1 MATRP
6 HGVLSRLPGSNHF
19 HGDIIAA
26 LLARAAELDVCSTP
40 WFEGLRLSP
49 RDFRTGTE
57 PPCLSYREVCC
68 ILQRALASL
77 PGEGHGLDLGSRQT
91 LSSFGVLGL
100 AMLAAP
106 TFREALQTG
115 IRYAPISGA
124 MLDLALVDDPAGI
137 AVTMRMHRPDPQ
149 LEAYLCEELLSSC
162 LNLCRGVLGDDFAPL
177 RIELCYPAPAYA
189 ARYTRLLGPDVRFGC
204 ADNRIVISRHWLDQA
219 MPAANPNSARQL
231 ATLCLSQMPPGQAS
245 TGIVATIEQRLALQ
259 PATCPRL
266 SELADELHMTE
277 RTLRRQLQAAGTSF
291 RMIHDRVRERTARRL
306 LQDSRQ
312 TLAQVAAAVGFAD
325 VRDFRRAFKRWS
337 GQLPRELRR
346 TEAASPEP

>member
-1 MATRP
+1 
-6 HGVLSRLPGSNHF
+6 
-19 HGDIIAA
+19 
-26 LLARAAELDVCSTP
+26 
-40 WFEGLRLSP
+40 
-49 RDFRTGTE
+49 
-57 PPCLSYREVCC
+57 
-68 ILQRALASL
+68 
-77 PGEGHGLDLGSRQT
+77 
-91 LSSFGVLGL
+91 
-100 AMLAAP
+100 
-106 TFREALQTG
+106 
-115 IRYAPISGA
+115 
-124 MLDLALVDDPAGI
+124 
-137 AVTMRMHRPDPQ
+137 
-149 LEAYLCEELLSSC
+149 
-162 LNLCRGVLGDDFAPL
+162 
-177 RIELCYPAPAYA
+177 
-189 ARYTRLLGPDVRFGC
+189 
-204 ADNRIVISRHWLDQA
+204 

-259 PATCPRL
+259 PATSPRL

-291 RMIHDRVRERTARRL
+291 RTIHDRVRERTARRL